1 MISRKAIWAALLI
14 QIPFL
19 VGANLH
25 RGSWLGKPNKRA
37 WGIQNQ
43 AKLDLASAGT
53 LGSYLLQVRGGG
65 NYDDS
70 DRYYGDSGNYG
81 DDGYGQGYDARDW
94 EQNDYQDG
102 RDDYYGSSKPDRYD
116 DYDDRG
122 RSNSRGRSGGG
133 SSALSDVTSKI
144 KNGDRRIGGA
154 LLTLGA
160 VFTALGV
167 SLFFNKTLMRL
178 GNLMFIAGVPVTI
191 GPSRTAGYFMKPEK
205 IRATGCLAAGVF
217 LVFVGWPIFGIALEV
232 FGLLNLFGNMFPM
245 FWAIFKNL
253 PIVSSLTSNSAGG
266 RRQSY
271 SYDRERDRDYRD
283 DPYEDDR
290 RGYSDRG
297 YDDNDSYY

>member
-1 MISRKAIWAALLI
+1 MS
-14 QIPFL
+14 
-19 VGANLH
+19 
-25 RGSWLGKPNKRA
+25 
-37 WGIQNQ
+37 
-43 AKLDLASAGT
+43 DL
-53 LGSYLLQVRGGG
+53 
-65 NYDDS
+65 
-70 DRYYGDSGNYG
+70 
-81 DDGYGQGYDARDW
+81 
-94 EQNDYQDG
+94 
-102 RDDYYGSSKPDRYD
+102 
-116 DYDDRG
+116 
-122 RSNSRGRSGGG
+122 
-133 SSALSDVTSKI
+133 TSKI
-144 KNGDRRIGGA
+144 RNGDRRLGGA
-154 LLTLGA
+154 LLGLGA

-205 IRATGCLAAGVF
+205 IRATGCLAAGIF

-253 PIVSSLTSNSAGG
+253 PIVSSLRSNSGG
-266 RRQSY
+266 QRQSY

-297 YDDNDSYY
+297 YDDKDSYY